1 MTDKVYSKY
10 KFFGGFG
17 VIIGLNLFVGFG
29 VYKFLTD
36 SNITRFGL
44 VFIFVV
50 QLLLLILLMSQC
62 RFIITDKDGITF
74 INPLLPFLKK
84 KRTWD
89 DFDYF
94 ITVDEESRNGTYE
107 AVWLIKEEKIKERF
121 SSGYYSNYE
130 EIKKQIKTNWKGKTS
145 FTSFGVLFAMLG
157 LKKIKD

>member
-17 VIIGLNLFVGFG
+17 VIIGLNLYVGFG
-29 VYKFLTD
+29 IYKFLTA
-36 SNITRFGL
+36 SNINNVGL
-44 VFIFVV
+44 VSIFVV
-50 QLLLLILLMSQC
+50 QFLLLILFMTQS
-62 RFIITDKDGITF
+62 RFIIADKDGITF

-84 KRTWD
+84 KRAWD

-94 ITVDEESRNGTYE
+94 ITVDEKSRKSTYE

-121 SSGYYSNYE
+121 SSYYYSNYE
-130 EIKKQIKTNWKGKTS
+130 EIKKQIKPNWKGKTS
-145 FTSFGVLFAMLG
+145 FGSFEVLFAMLG